1 MSDISFMGENGI
13 LLPINNLGM
22 YSDSTTM
29 VKTELFAQ
37 IVLDAH
43 TVLLRPH
50 TLASL
55 LAGLSVVDG
64 VREHGGKIR
73 TLILPYIPGAR
84 QDRANP
90 TGDVGFMLQ
99 TVANLIN
106 SYKFE
111 RVLVADP
118 HSVVALRKIKNSEE
132 YPLSHIYELLG
143 TDYDAVIAPDKGASM
158 RASVAS
164 GVISREQFK
173 ETDTGKG
180 IVFAEK
186 HRDPATGKLS
196 GFAVDVEEGKHYLVV
211 DDICD
216 GGGTFVGLGE
226 KIKEQGATA
235 DLYVTHGIFS
245 KGTSELKKFYQT
257 IYTTDT
263 RDINERNDVVI
274 IPIVEGMVRFSCAI

>member
-13 LLPINNLGM
+13 LLPINNIGM

-118 HSVVALRKIKNSEE
+118 HSAVALRKIKNSEE
-132 YPLSHIYELLG
+132 YPLSYIYELLG

-158 RASVAS
+158 RASVAA
-164 GVISREQFK
+164 GVISREQFR
-173 ETDTGKG
+173 ETSTGKG